1 MYRNLLKEKKGIERF
16 LGNGARGSHGL
27 IYAFYKSIM
36 AAVRN

>member
-1 MYRNLLKEKKGIERF
+1 MYRNLLKKKGIERF
-16 LGNGARGSHGL
+16 LGNGVGRRHGL